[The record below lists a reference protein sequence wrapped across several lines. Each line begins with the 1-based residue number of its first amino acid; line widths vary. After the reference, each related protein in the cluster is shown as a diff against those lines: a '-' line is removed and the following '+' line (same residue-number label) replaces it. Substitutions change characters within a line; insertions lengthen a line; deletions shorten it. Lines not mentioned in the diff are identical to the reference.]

1 MKLLTALRLAS
12 TGLRVQRTR
21 MNVTAMNL
29 ANAHVTRTLEGG
41 PYRAKNLIVAAT
53 PLPEDFAARLDELS
67 KKLAVPQVI
76 ALVDDE
82 APFKEVYDPTH
93 PDADERGIVRYPNV
107 DVLTEMVDLMA
118 ASRAYEANLSVVS
131 VTKNLALKTLDILK

>member
-12 TGLRVQRTR
+12 TGLKVQRTR
-21 MNVTAMNL
+21 LNITAMNL

-41 PYRAKNLIVAAT
+41 PYRAKNLIVAAS
-53 PLPEDFAARLDELS
+53 PLSDDFASHLGELS
-67 KKLAVPQVI
+67 EKLETPRVLAI
-76 ALVDDE
+76 VDDKS
-82 APFKEVYDPTH
+82 PFKEVYDPSH

-131 VTKNLALKTLDILK
+131 VTKNLALKTLEILR